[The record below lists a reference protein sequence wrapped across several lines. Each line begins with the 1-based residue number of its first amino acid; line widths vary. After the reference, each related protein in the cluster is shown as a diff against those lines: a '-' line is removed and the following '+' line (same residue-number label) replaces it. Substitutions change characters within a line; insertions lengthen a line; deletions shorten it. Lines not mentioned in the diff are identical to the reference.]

1 MNDTFSTHY
10 LSARSQ
16 LLAAAS
22 RYLGSPGYVIWQTR
36 DTASL

>member
-10 LSARSQ
+10 LPARSQ
-16 LLAAAS
+16 LLVTAF
-22 RYLGSPGYVIWQTR
+22 RYFGSPGYVIRQTR